1 MNKFILGQI
10 FGILGAL
17 ATIISSFQ
25 KTRKKM
31 LIFLIF
37 DPIFYTIQYI
47 LLNAYAGA
55 LSNIVG
61 IIRTIMFS
69 FKGKNK
75 FFNSN
80 YPLYI
85 IIFLY
90 LLINVFVYK
99 SIYSLFPIIASIV
112 YAFVLWQDKPKNIR
126 IGSVFMF
133 SMWLIYNLIVKAY
146 VGVIVEFVLLIS
158 TIIAILKLDYSKLTK
173 RHKNNKGD
181 MEICN

>member
-1 MNKFILGQI
+1 MNRFILGQI

-17 ATIISSFQ
+17 AIIISSFQ

-37 DPIFYTIQYI
+37 DPVFYTIQYI

-90 LLINVFVYK
+90 LLINIFTHK
-99 SIYSLFPIIASIV
+99 NIYSLFPIIASII

-133 SMWLIYNLIVKAY
+133 SMWFIYNLIVKAY
-146 VGVIVEFVLLIS
+146 ISAIVEFVLLIS
-158 TIIAILKLDYSKLTK
+158 TIIAILKLDYNKLVK
-173 RHKNNKGD
+173 RHRNNKEN